1 MDCVNWKK
9 ELVEKVRGAEAGPA
23 GNVKREGTSFHRESG
38 KISNI
43 RESFFINRTIPL
55 WNDLPVDVKEA
66 RTLDSF
72 KAGLDRLK
80 LFDV

>member
-1 MDCVNWKK
+1 MDYVNWKK
-9 ELVEKVRGAEAGPA
+9 ELVEKADAGPA
-23 GNVKREGTSFHRESG
+23 GNMRREGKSFHMESG